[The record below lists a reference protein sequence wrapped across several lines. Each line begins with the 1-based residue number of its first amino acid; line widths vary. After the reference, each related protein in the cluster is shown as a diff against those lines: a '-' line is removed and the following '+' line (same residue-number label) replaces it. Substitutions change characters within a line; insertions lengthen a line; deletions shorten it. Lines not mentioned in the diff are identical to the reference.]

1 MNQTDKWSISLPMP
15 LSRQADAVAAHE
27 SRTRSE
33 LIREAL
39 RHYLKDGERVDL
51 TESPRLSAVGIIRQM
66 ASTGLYPRE
75 FLKELKASL
84 EYADQANQ

>member
-1 MNQTDKWSISLPMP
+1 MP
-15 LSRQADAVAAHE
+15 LSKQADAVAAHE

-39 RHYLKDGERVDL
+39 RRYLNEGEPVNL
-51 TESPRLSAVGIIRQM
+51 TESPRLSAMEIIRQM
-66 ASTGLYPRE
+66 ALTGLYKKE

-84 EYADQANQ
+84 EYADQAN